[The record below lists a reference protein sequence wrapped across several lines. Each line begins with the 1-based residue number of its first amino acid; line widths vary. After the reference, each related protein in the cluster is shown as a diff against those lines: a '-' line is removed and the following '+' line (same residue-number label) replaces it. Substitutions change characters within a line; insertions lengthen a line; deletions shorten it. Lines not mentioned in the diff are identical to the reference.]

1 MVNLPPRKKD
11 PSLHDLEN
19 EQDID
24 EEISAQMT
32 ASYSEI
38 SFNSDGNSV
47 NSDCDTAVSLSLEQ
61 LDSPLTIPDLPE
73 HIKQRPISLQYENQI
88 TPTNPT
94 STKLRGLLNTRRII
108 RTHKCNIKI
117 LSLLIDLKG

>member
-1 MVNLPPRKKD
+1 MANLPPRKKD

-94 STKLRGLLNTRRII
+94 SAKLRGLLNTRRIV
-108 RTHKCNIKI
+108 NAQMQY
-117 LSLLIDLKG
+117 